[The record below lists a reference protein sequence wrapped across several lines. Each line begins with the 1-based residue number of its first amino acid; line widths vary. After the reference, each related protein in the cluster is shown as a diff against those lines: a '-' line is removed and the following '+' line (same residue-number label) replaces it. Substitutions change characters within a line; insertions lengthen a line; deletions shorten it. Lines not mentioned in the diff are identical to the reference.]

1 VKVMGFNMMS
11 GRRRMQVTDTAV
23 KSTALALRRV
33 RLHDRSVLPERSRG
47 RGAAPRRRAAKRSQR
62 AA

>member
-1 VKVMGFNMMS
+1 ME
-11 GRRRMQVTDTAV
+11 VTDTAV

-47 RGAAPRRRAAKRSQR
+47 RGAAPRRRAAAKRSRR